1 MTVIDKKKAM
11 TAGVTLFIA
20 AAAGYFMQNGAPL
33 PGGAPLS
40 ETVLVSAAVPTQTGT
55 ALPTMDVPLDA
66 PVPETPPNIT
76 IPEAT
81 MVSSTPVTPLAP
93 TVADRD
99 APDVALVSG
108 ETETSDTPLSE
119 PVLPLCEAG
128 MTATSRPAA
137 LVSLTLE
144 SPCHAGEQ
152 VELSHEGLRITERLD
167 DKGMVRVD
175 LPAMNENAVFT
186 ARFRDGS
193 KTMAEIFVPTVG
205 DYERVALIWKGVTGL
220 GLHALA
226 TGATYGEPGHIHAG
240 HPSTPDQA
248 STGKGGFMSV
258 AGSIRGG
265 WNGDIYTYPI
275 SLIDAGQ
282 SPEISVEA
290 EVLAE
295 ACDMGYTATL
305 LHVSPRY
312 GASRAELA
320 FGAPG
325 CDAVGEFLVLKNL
338 PQDLKIA
345 SN

>member
-11 TAGVTLFIA
+11 TAGVTLCIA

-40 ETVLVSAAVPTQTGT
+40 ETMLVSAAVPNQPGV
-55 ALPTMDVPLDA
+55 ALPATDLPQSA
-66 PVPETPPNIT
+66 PVLETAPSIAMT
-76 IPEAT
+76 EAT
-81 MVSSTPVTPLAP
+81 TILAAPVMPLAP
-93 TVADRD
+93 EAADRA
-99 APDVALVSG
+99 APDITLARVEGAP
-108 ETETSDTPLSE
+108 SDTPISE
-119 PVLPLCEAG
+119 PDAPLCETG

-137 LVSLTLE
+137 MVVLTLE

-152 VELSHEGLRITERLD
+152 AEFSHEGLRITEQLD
-167 DKGMVRVD
+167 EKGMVRVE
-175 LPAMNENAVFT
+175 LPAMNENAVFA

-193 KTMAEIFVPTVG
+193 KTMAEIFVPMVG

-220 GLHALA
+220 GLHALE
-226 TGATYGEPGHIHAG
+226 TGATYGDLGHVHAG
-240 HPSTPDQA
+240 HPSTSDQA

-258 AGSIRGG
+258 ARAIPNG
-265 WNGDIYTYPI
+265 WNIDVYTYPI

-295 ACDMGYTATL
+295 ACATGHTATL

-312 GASRAELA
+312 GASRVELA
-320 FGAPG
+320 F
-325 CDAVGEFLVLKNL
+325 
-338 PQDLKIA
+338 A
-345 SN
+345 SMVNSIVSTPNMAS